1 MSTYREL
8 VYMCLDELKMIS
20 DDSHFQEEHVVFLLD
35 KYRSL
40 ILKQKYEKEKKE
52 MPESNYQTICLDL
65 ERIPAYEDG
74 DICGG
79 RGYLRSKQKIPTLMY
94 MTQPKVG
101 TTDYFSGNIEY
112 TNRDRFKYVG
122 TNKYLQNFIYST
134 IGPNDKLYMKSS
146 NPQAYYLD
154 KVTLTGIFEDS
165 SKAAELACEK
175 DGDENDASSCDALD
189 KTFPLEES
197 LIPSLIQVVVRDLS
211 AANYNA
217 EDDANN
223 ANDELG
229 GLARYL
235 AQRLKRRSSDYNE
248 DD

>member
-8 VYMCLDELKMIS
+8 VHMCLDELKVIS

-40 ILKQKYEKEKKE
+40 ILKQKYEKEKQE

-65 ERIPAYEDG
+65 EKIPSYDG

-122 TNKYLQNFIYST
+122 SNKYLQNIIYST
-134 IGPNDKLYMKSS
+134 IGPSDKLYIKSS

-165 SKAAELACEK
+165 SKAAELSCEK
-175 DGDENDASSCDALD
+175 EDSEDSASCDMLD
-189 KTFPLEES
+189 KSFPLEES
-197 LIPSLIQVVVRDLS
+197 LIPSLIQSVVRELG

-217 EDDANN
+217 EDDTNN

-235 AQRLKRRSSDYNE
+235 AQRLKRRNRDY
-248 DD
+248 DDE

>member
-8 VYMCLDELKMIS
+8 TNMVLDELKIIS
-20 DDSHFQEEHVVFLLD
+20 DDSHFQEEHVIFLLD

-40 ILKQKYEKEKKE
+40 ILKQKYEKEKQE

-65 ERIPAYEDG
+65 EKIPSYDG
-74 DICGG
+74 DVCGG

-112 TNRDRFKYVG
+112 TNRDRFKYTG
-122 TNKYLQNFIYST
+122 NNKYLQNIIYST
-134 IGPNDKLYMKSS
+134 IGPGDKLYVKSS

-175 DGDENDASSCDALD
+175 DGDEDGSACDVLD
-189 KTFPLEES
+189 KSFPLEEA
-197 LIPSLIQVVVRDLS
+197 LIPNLIQAVVKELG
-211 AANYNA
+211 AALYNA
-217 EDDANN
+217 EDDQNN

-229 GLARYL
+229 TLARYL
-235 AQRLKRRSSDYNE
+235 AQHLKKRRNSDYY
-248 DD
+248 D

>member
-8 VYMCLDELKMIS
+8 TNMVLDELKIIS
-20 DDSHFQEEHVVFLLD
+20 DDSHFQEEHVIFLLD

-40 ILKQKYEKEKKE
+40 ILKQKYEKEKQE

-65 ERIPAYEDG
+65 EKIPSYDG
-74 DICGG
+74 DVCGG

-112 TNRDRFKYVG
+112 TNRDRFKYTG
-122 TNKYLQNFIYST
+122 NNKYLQNIIYST
-134 IGPNDKLYMKSS
+134 IGPGDKLYVKSS

-175 DGDENDASSCDALD
+175 DGDEDGSACDVLD
-189 KTFPLEES
+189 KSFPLEEA
-197 LIPSLIQVVVRDLS
+197 LIPNLIQAVVKELG
-211 AANYNA
+211 AAQYNA
-217 EDDANN
+217 EDDKNN

-229 GLARYL
+229 ALANYLARNL
-235 AQRLKRRSSDYNE
+235 RRRRTSDYY
-248 DD
+248 D